1 MPKYLTSPPPA
12 DCRRGCAIISIYPS
26 AGRASVPDHLTRKEL
41 KQDKI
46 RESIEHGAEAVYS
59 HGQLFGAALGAVL
72 LVALVY
78 GGWRFYSDRQTL
90 HASVALDEAMKIYN
104 APLRSANE
112 PVEAGVL
119 TYSDSQ
125 KRSHDAEQKFAAVAD
140 KYPSTNPG
148 KLARY
153 YQALTLLDLE
163 KQNQA
168 LEELKKVVGGRDK
181 ELSAMAQYQ
190 MATIYERT
198 GKTDDAIKTLR
209 AVADSKSVLVPRPM
223 VLLELAD
230 LLRQSNPS
238 EATSLYQQVKKD
250 YPGSSI
256 AERADRGLDLLTP
269 KS

>member
-1 MPKYLTSPPPA
+1 MSE
-12 DCRRGCAIISIYPS
+12 
-26 AGRASVPDHLTRKEL
+26 HLSRKEL

-59 HGQLFGAALGAVL
+59 DSQVAAAAVGAIL
-72 LVALVY
+72 LVVLVY
-78 GGWRFYSDRQTL
+78 GGWKFYTDRQTL
-90 HASVALDEAMKIYN
+90 QASAGLDEAMKIYN
-104 APLRSANE
+104 ARIRTSNE
-112 PVEAGVL
+112 PAEAGEL

-125 KRSHDAEQKFAAVAD
+125 KRSQDASQKFAAVAD
-140 KYPSTNPG
+140 KYPNTNPG

-163 KQNQA
+163 KQNQSI
-168 LEELKKVVGGRDK
+168 EELKKLVGGSDK

-190 MATIYERT
+190 LATIYVRS
-198 GKTDDAIKTLR
+198 GKTDDAIKAYR
-209 AVADSKSVLVPRPM
+209 AVADSKSALVPRPL

-238 EATSLYQQVKKD
+238 EAASLYQQLKKD
-250 YPGSSI
+250 YPTNSAI
-256 AERADRGLDLLTP
+256 TDRADRGLDLLAS